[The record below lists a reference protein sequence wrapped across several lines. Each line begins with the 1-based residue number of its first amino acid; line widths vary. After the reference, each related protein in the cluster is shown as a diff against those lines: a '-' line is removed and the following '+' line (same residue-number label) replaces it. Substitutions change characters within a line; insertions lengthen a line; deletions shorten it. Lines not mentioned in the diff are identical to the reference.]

1 MSEQERE
8 GEGERE
14 RGGERERW
22 REREMERGRG
32 RVSEKVCVNV
42 PYSVIS
48 VFSVWDKKI
57 HG

>member
-1 MSEQERE
+1 MSKR
-8 GEGERE
+8 ERE
-14 RGGERERW
+14 RGREREVERERW

-42 PYSVIS
+42 PYSVFS